1 MLRNPT
7 LWLVAVLAAALVL
20 GLALISSRQSSKLA
34 GASARPTTYS
44 AAPEGMRALYDLL
57 ASLGY
62 QVQRFQRPYTELP
75 DGYGYLLIVV
85 EPLAH
90 ELDKE
95 EVVALKGWLDTGNG
109 LLLILGSPKSAVL
122 EACGWNIGKIE
133 ESNEQPREVPGVE
146 IDPDQ
151 ELLKGYLDDV
161 RRVWVD
167 GRLRLILDKQYTFD
181 PLVREGDVV
190 HASIFRRRLG
200 RKYIVSGSI
209 GHRNKDLARADNA
222 VLFVNFAKKEA
233 GDSLVLFDE
242 YHQGYESPP
251 NNSKS
256 LWGALG
262 PTAQIFALHMLLVL
276 GLIVYNAN
284 IRFGPP
290 LALRPPSSRP
300 STEYIESMAGLFQR
314 ARATG
319 IALEMHY
326 AAFTRDLAKRLG
338 LPPDA
343 DIDRLA
349 DASAA
354 SLGLPRQELHELLK
368 TCQEALAQERPNE
381 DEMTSLVTTLQSL
394 RRSIDLDRF

>member
-7 LWLVAVLAAALVL
+7 LWLVAVLSAALVL
-20 GLALISSRQSSKLA
+20 GLALIGSRQSSKLA

-44 AAPEGMRALYDLL
+44 ASPEGMRALYDLL
-57 ASLGY
+57 ANLGCR
-62 QVQRFQRPYTELP
+62 VQRFQRPYTELP
-75 DGYGYLLIVV
+75 DDSGQLLIVV
-85 EPLAH
+85 EPLAR
-90 ELDKE
+90 ELDEE
-95 EVVALKGWLDTGNG
+95 EVAALKGWLDYGNA
-109 LLLILGSPKSAVL
+109 LLLILGSTKSSVL
-122 EACGWNIGKIE
+122 EACGWKIGKIE
-133 ESNEQPREVPGVE
+133 AANDPPREVPGVE
-146 IDPDQ
+146 IDPDE
-151 ELLKGYLDDV
+151 ELIKRYLDDV

-167 GRLRLILDKQYTFD
+167 GRLRLILDKQYTFE

-200 RKYIVSGSI
+200 KKFIISGSI

-222 VLFVNFAKKEA
+222 VFFVNIAQKKV
-233 GDSLVLFDE
+233 GDSPVLFDE

-251 NNSKS
+251 NEGKS

-319 IALEMHY
+319 VALEMHY

-343 DIDRLA
+343 DLDRLA

-354 SLGLPRQELHELLK
+354 TLGLPRQELRELLN
-368 TCQEALAQERPNE
+368 TCQEALAEERPRE
-381 DEMTSLVTTLQSL
+381 DEMTSLVATLQSL